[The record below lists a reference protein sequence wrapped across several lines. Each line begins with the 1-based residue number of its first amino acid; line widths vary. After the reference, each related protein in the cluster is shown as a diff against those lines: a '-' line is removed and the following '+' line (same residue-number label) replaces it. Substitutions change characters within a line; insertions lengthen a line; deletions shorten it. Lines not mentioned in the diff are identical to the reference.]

1 MVNSLLCFDFNVNVL
16 KFINTYSSGS
26 IINLSSTGDIS
37 SLASNTHL
45 VFGCFTLSE
54 IFSPDTLST
63 SVHLFDTYVSSQS
76 VVGPLSLELPNF
88 SARFCNRARN
98 ASDMKEIKIV
108 MIGMAKR
115 E

>member
-1 MVNSLLCFDFNVNVL
+1 MNRSTCSF
-16 KFINTYSSGS
+16 GS
-26 IINLSSTGDIS
+26 IIILLLLVISLENL
-37 SLASNTHL
+37 LCNTHL

-54 IFSPDTLST
+54 IFSSDTLSI
-63 SVHLFDTYVSSQS
+63 SVHLFDTHVASQS
-76 VVGPLSLELPNF
+76 VVGPLFLELPNF
-88 SARFCNRARN
+88 SARFCNRARK